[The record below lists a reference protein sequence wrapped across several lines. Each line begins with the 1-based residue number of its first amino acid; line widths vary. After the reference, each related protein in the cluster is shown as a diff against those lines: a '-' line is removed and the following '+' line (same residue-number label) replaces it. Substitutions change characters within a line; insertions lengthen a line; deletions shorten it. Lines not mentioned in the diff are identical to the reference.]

1 MTSSTPPPRTVRRR
15 IERWMMGVVMGV
27 AAFFVEKLVLRS
39 LRRSGGSTKVDD
51 GTAMQSRG
59 ASIEG

>member
-1 MTSSTPPPRTVRRR
+1 
-15 IERWMMGVVMGV
+15 MMGVVMGV

-39 LRRSGGSTKVDD
+39 LRRSGGSTKVDE
-51 GTAMQSRG
+51 GTAMQGRG